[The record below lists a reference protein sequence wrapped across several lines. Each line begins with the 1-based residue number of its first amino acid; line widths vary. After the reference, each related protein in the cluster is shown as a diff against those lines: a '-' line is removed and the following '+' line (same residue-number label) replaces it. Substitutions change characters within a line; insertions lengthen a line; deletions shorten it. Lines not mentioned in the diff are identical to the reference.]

1 MTNEAV
7 APEAVSRESVSPDA
21 AAPEGMSPTITFRCP
36 PELDAMLPRPFPAV
50 LGIPDWFK
58 AMPATAFSDVV
69 HTEQMTVKKCP
80 PFIDAM
86 TFGVLIP
93 LVTDLH
99 VEDETFTW
107 HLDFPGGAITSYPRS
122 PLDFHDNSQVVGT
135 PLFEEDRFIVK
146 FNNFWTIETPPGY
159 SLLITHPVNRYDLP
173 FTTLTGLVD
182 TDLYKAD
189 FINFPAQWRDP
200 GFRGVLPKGTPVAQ
214 CLPVKRDLWTG
225 RFDTIAGDAI
235 SHLQE
240 TTAATPNDPG
250 IYRRQFRAPKR

>member
-7 APEAVSRESVSPDA
+7 SPEAV
-21 AAPEGMSPTITFRCP
+21 SPTITFRCP
-36 PELDAMLPRPFPAV
+36 PELDAILPRPIPAV

-58 AMPATAFSDVV
+58 TMPAKAFSDVMQA
-69 HTEQMTVKKCP
+69 EQMTVKKCP

-86 TFGVLIP
+86 TFGFLIP

-99 VEDETFTW
+99 VENETFTW
-107 HLDFPGGAITSYPRS
+107 HLDLPGGAITSYARS
-122 PLDFHDNSQVVGT
+122 PLDFHDNNQVVGT
-135 PLFEEDRFIVK
+135 PLFDEDSFIVK

-159 SLLITHPVNRYDLP
+159 SLLVTHPVNRYDLP

-182 TDLYKAD
+182 ADLFKDY

-200 GFRGVLPKGTPVAQ
+200 KFQGVLPRGTPVAQ

-225 RFDTIAGDAI
+225 RFGTIAGDAI
-235 SHLQE
+235 SRLQE
-240 TTAATPNDPG
+240 TAAATTDDHDV
-250 IYRRQFRAPKR
+250 YRRQFRAPKR